1 MSRIA
6 QSTIEQIKER
16 LPISVL
22 VGRQVQ
28 LKRCGREWRGLSPRT
43 REKTASLYVNDAKG
57 LAFDFSA
64 GVTSN
69 HFDWVME
76 FDGLSFPESVE
87 KLAAEVGMPVTRD
100 AVSRE
105 TAALNEARDRA
116 FAALQAAQ
124 DHFRAALFANGAAQK
139 YLNERG
145 IRRQTAAQLGIGWA
159 PPPGKELLEHLADEG
174 FAMDTLRFAGLV
186 SESSSAKLQS
196 FFRGRITFP
205 IRNRQGKVLSFGARS
220 IEADV
225 LPKYMNGIETP
236 LFDKGSAIFALDRT
250 RKAIAQSGQAILLE
264 GYFDVAVCSQAGVEN
279 VCATLG
285 TAVSVAQLHQLWRI
299 APSIVVCLDG
309 DEAGSRA
316 ANRTLETALPWLAGD
331 RRISFARLPA
341 GFDPDDLVRR
351 SGRDAFEAVIRS
363 AEHPTDSLWRVLRAE
378 HPGSE
383 AADLAALETRA
394 KAHLSAV
401 ADESMR
407 RAMLDGFKDRIRTA
421 RTGKQR
427 PAGITLA
434 KRVAAAIPAREAALM
449 IAAVLHPEYVH
460 ADFEALAMLDVRTP
474 VCAQIRDKVVSTM
487 GDGRAVDV
495 DALSRDLA
503 VLRTALPSPA
513 PSFVTGYDLAGFRA
527 ALDMQQQ
534 EAARMRVRAA
544 YQPAA

>member
-1 MSRIA
+1 MALITR
-6 QSTIEQIKER
+6 STLDEIKER
-16 LPISVL
+16 LPISAL

-28 LKRCGREWRGLSPRT
+28 LKRCGHEWRGLSPRT
-43 REKTASLYVNDAKG
+43 RERTASLYVNDAKG

-76 FDGLSFPESVE
+76 FDVLSFPEAVE
-87 KLAAEVGMPVTRD
+87 KLAAQAGIPVTRD
-100 AVSRE
+100 AITRE
-105 TAALNEARDRA
+105 TAALNEARDQA
-116 FAALQAAQ
+116 FAAMQAAQ
-124 DHFRAALFANGAAQK
+124 DHFRACLFRNKAAQD

-145 IRRQTAAQLGIGWA
+145 IRRQTAALLGIGWA

-174 FAMDTLRFAGLV
+174 FSMDTLRVAGLV

-205 IRNRQGKVLSFGARS
+205 IRNRQGKVLSFGARG
-220 IEADV
+220 IAGE
-225 LPKYMNGIETP
+225 LPKYINGADSP
-236 LFDKGSAIFALDRT
+236 LFSKGSAIFALDRT

-309 DEAGSRA
+309 DEAGGRA

-394 KAHLSAV
+394 KAHLSVV

-407 RAMLDGFKDRIRTA
+407 RAMLDGLKDRIRTA

-427 PAGITLA
+427 SAGITLA